1 MKYKVRNV
9 EHEFDFLGGVIIVSN
24 IELSGQNINL
34 RRLEALESRLRIC
47 ELNPEREEI
56 LALMRRIS
64 LGGYVA
70 GATTLTPEQ
79 CFEVADLIDHHAPSL
94 QRPLTLR
101 DLVDIFNDYVQQ
113 IENQNMGTPWQES
126 AIKLLSR
133 KVERASKEL
142 THAKTQI
149 KIEIAKEIAL
159 DPNLQGDQKLEEWK
173 RRTGL
178 ERSSYYRAIERLSL
192 EDRIAIY
199 GIMTS

>member
-9 EHEFDFLGGVIIVSN
+9 EHEFDFFGGVIIVSN

>member
-9 EHEFDFLGGVIIVSN
+9 EHEFDFFGGVIIVSN

-64 LGGYVA
+64 MGGYVA